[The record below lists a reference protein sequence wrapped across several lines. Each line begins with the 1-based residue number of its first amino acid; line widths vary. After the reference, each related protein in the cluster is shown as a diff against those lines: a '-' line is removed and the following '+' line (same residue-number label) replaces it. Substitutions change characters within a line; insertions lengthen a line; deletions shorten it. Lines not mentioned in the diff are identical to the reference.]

1 MARPKKIQRFKLQEF
16 SNPSGNVSFRVTGTL
31 PDGRRIRKN
40 FKEKAD
46 ALRELGD
53 LELKVEKKPE
63 PRQALRTLL
72 TPEELADAESAKQQI
87 GKGRSLSRLVAHYE
101 ALREQVEEA
110 GGNLDQA
117 IGFFQSH
124 YRAETR
130 EVTIYNAKEEFLRTR
145 HDIED
150 QTRTNY
156 SFALGLLLKPDPNK
170 LVHTFTVSDIEK
182 VLGQYP
188 APGTRRSFKTIF
200 GIFFR
205 WAIRHHYCLE
215 NPCER
220 LDKIPQE
227 MSEIAALSLEE
238 SKRLLRAAMEYKDGV
253 TAPVV
258 AIGLFA
264 GLRPSEIRDLKT
276 KDILN
281 GRIRVTGGKM
291 RRKIKRVVPIV
302 PVLEAWLKE
311 FPFIGLPRGWDYKF
325 KTLKKATQAKKWVQ
339 DIIRHTSITFQA
351 ERDQD
356 EGLTAANCGT
366 SVEMLNRHY
375 RVILDDEKAVEE
387 FWKLTPAE
395 LRASNVEVDL
405 PKPRGIDWPTKGEL
419 KKRVWQKPLVRVAEE
434 IGVSNVAVKKRCEKM
449 GIELPPRG
457 HWLKS

>member
-1 MARPKKIQRFKLQEF
+1 M
-16 SNPSGNVSFRVTGTL
+16 
-31 PDGRRIRKN
+31 PDGRRVRKN
-40 FKEKAD
+40 FKVKAD

-53 LELKVEKKPE
+53 LELKVEEKPE

-87 GKGRSLSRLVAHYE
+87 GGGRSLSRSVAHYE

-124 YRAETR
+124 YRAETK
-130 EVTIYNAKEEFLRTR
+130 EISIYNAKGEFLRTR
-145 HDIED
+145 QDIED

-170 LVHTFTVSDIEK
+170 LVHAFTVADIEK
-182 VLGQYP
+182 VLSQYP
-188 APGTRRSFKTIF
+188 KPGTRRSFKTIF

-227 MSEIAALSLEE
+227 MSKIAALSLEE
-238 SKRLLRAAMEYKDGV
+238 SKRLLHASMEWNKGV
-253 TAPVV
+253 TAPAV

-264 GLRPSEIRDLKT
+264 GLRPSELRDLKAE
-276 KDILN
+276 DILD

-302 PVLEAWLKE
+302 PVLETWLKE
-311 FPFIGLPRGWDYKF
+311 YPFTGLPAGWDYKLKF
-325 KTLKKATQAKKWVQ
+325 LKKVTKAETWVQ

-351 ERDQD
+351 ERDQN
-356 EGLTAANCGT
+356 EGLTITNCGT
-366 SVEMLNRHY
+366 SVEMMNRHY
-375 RVILDDEKAVEE
+375 RVILDDAKAVAE
-387 FWKLTPAE
+387 FWKLTPARI
-395 LRASNVEVDL
+395 RATKVEVDL
-405 PKPRGIDWPTKGEL
+405 PKPRGIDWPANGEL
-419 KKRVWQKPLVRVAEE
+419 KKLVWQKPLIHVAKEA
-434 IGVSNVAVKKRCEKM
+434 GVSNVAVKKRCEKL
-449 GIELPPRG
+449 GIALPPRG
-457 HWLKS
+457 YWLKR

>member
-1 MARPKKIQRFKLQEF
+1 MHRFKLREF
-16 SNPSGNVSFRVTGTL
+16 INRSGSKSWQVTGTM
-31 PDGRRIRKN
+31 PDGRRVRKN
-40 FKEKAD
+40 FQDKAD

-53 LELKVEKKPE
+53 LELEVEEKPE

-72 TPEELADAESAKQQI
+72 TPEELADAESAKQQV
-87 GKGRSLSRLVAHYE
+87 GEGRSLSQLVAHYE
-101 ALREQVEEA
+101 SLREQVEEA

-156 SFALGLLLKPDPNK
+156 DFALGLLLKPDPNK
-170 LVHTFTVSDIEK
+170 LVHTFTVSDLEK
-182 VLGQYP
+182 VLSDYP
-188 APGTRRSFKTIF
+188 SPGTRRSFKTIF

-238 SKRLLRAAMEYKDGV
+238 SKRLLRAALEYKDGV

-276 KDILN
+276 EDVRED
-281 GRIRVTGGKM
+281 RIRVTGGKM
-291 RRKIKRVVPIV
+291 RRKIKRVADDSRLRDSLYVPDGKRKIFA
-302 PVLEAWLKE
+302 P
-311 FPFIGLPRGWDYKF
+311 G
-325 KTLKKATQAKKWVQ
+325 KTTL
-339 DIIRHTSITFQA
+339 
-351 ERDQD
+351 
-356 EGLTAANCGT
+356 
-366 SVEMLNRHY
+366 
-375 RVILDDEKAVEE
+375 
-387 FWKLTPAE
+387 AE
-395 LRASNVEVDL
+395 LNGLRE
-405 PKPRGIDWPTKGEL
+405 EL
-419 KKRVWQKPLVRVAEE
+419 DGLLAEIFGGLKRQSRTLTEARINHMVTAY
-434 IGVSNVAVKKRCEKM
+434 
-449 GIELPPRG
+449 
-457 HWLKS
+457 